1 MKKKFGFYPS
11 HLEIDAGPVKVRSL
25 PELGTVVD
33 SVLASNEVENGWIY
47 APLQPVQEF
56 MSGEIRTYPYSAR
69 VFGLAKTHT
78 IEHGAVTGEEHL
90 EFHVWALSFFAGM
103 RLTTTEAGFLDGTP
117 LKPGSLVDFVLVGA
131 ELGQAIELAE
141 SFWLKNLD
149 RPRNARL
156 LVAAIHALFLGQ
168 YRQALQFE
176 EFIHLYTAIDACY
189 ALTAALRRPKESFT
203 HGERIEWM
211 CDELGVRTPPW
222 AKTTCTRSTVVSALR
237 NDALH
242 EALFVGRTARV
253 RGAWGQYRR
262 KPDARDGRSRL
273 PIAGCAVGWERR
285 LVPEFIVRH
294 AATAGPAIESA
305 RQRLGPMS
313 HFRSHPELSDLPTRS
328 TGCSLVHPVR
338 ETASRT

>member
-1 MKKKFGFYPS
+1 MSVMKKKFGFYPS

-47 APLQPVQEF
+47 APLQPVQDF

-117 LKPGSLVDFVLVGA
+117 LKPGSLVDFVLIGA

-222 AKTTCTRSTVVSALR
+222 AKTACTRSTVISALR

-242 EALFVGRTARV
+242 EALFVDEPLGFAVHGVRTGKNLTLEMAALV
-253 RGAWGQYRR
+253 C
-262 KPDARDGRSRL
+262 RL
-273 PIAGCAVGWERR
+273 
-285 LVPEFIVRH
+285 LV
-294 AATAGPAIESA
+294 ALLGGKDDSYLSA
-305 RQRLGPMS
+305 SFDTRQRQGLRLS
-313 HFRSHPELSDLPTRS
+313 HHGSASDR
-328 TGCSLVHPVR
+328 
-338 ETASRT
+338 